1 MIDTKLIHLF
11 SMFSDEEKRK
21 LRNWIKSDFV
31 NKNEDIVTFFK
42 FIDSRSAITDR
53 TISKEKAH
61 DFLYPNTTYHDLRI
75 RHLIWM
81 TTEVVEN
88 FIIYN
93 SVSQHAALKK
103 QILAQYYSD
112 KELYKYAN
120 SNIEESIELMEKTK
134 SGNASFHLQQY
145 HNYALFYQIN
155 SRNKRTEDFK
165 LQEVINHATLFSI
178 IETLKYASIIQSLQ
192 KISELK
198 IENHLLVSTLSLLEN
213 PIFLKDTAVRIYY
226 NIYLVIRDE
235 NENAFTIFI
244 KDLKANNESF
254 ASQDLKDLYLLAINF
269 CVKKSNQ
276 NLLLYTKQ
284 AFELYV
290 YAIQKG
296 YLLEHQEISRF
307 SFTNVVTLGIKL
319 NEFTKTEK
327 FIQQYADYISKEY
340 RKNTVDFNS
349 AKVFYS
355 KEQPQKALKIL
366 LTNEFKDILWNLN
379 AKYLVLKIL
388 FEKQDIETFAIY
400 LKAFKNYIKRKSNIG
415 YHQIYFI
422 DVGKALTI
430 LMDINKKPEN
440 YSDFSFDKDTPD
452 IDWFKKALNEM
463 KKY

>member
-1 MIDTKLIHLF
+1 MYDSKLITLI
-11 SMFSDEEKRK
+11 SIFSDEERRRLRK
-21 LRNWIKSDFV
+21 WIRSDFV
-31 NKNEDIVTFFK
+31 NKNHDIVAFFE
-42 FIDSRSAITDR
+42 FIDSRSSLTER

-61 DFLYPNTTYHDLRI
+61 DYLYPNTPYHDLRI

-81 TTEVVEN
+81 TTEIVEN

-93 SVSQHAALKK
+93 SVAQQASLKK
-103 QILAQYYSD
+103 QYLAQYYTD
-112 KELYKYAN
+112 KELYKFAN
-120 SNIEESIELMEKTK
+120 QTIEEGIAMMEKTK
-134 SGNASFHLQQY
+134 LGNAAYHLQQY
-145 HNYALFYQIN
+145 HIYSLYYQIN

-178 IETLKYASIIQSLQ
+178 VETLKYACIIQSLQ

-198 IENHLLVSTLSLLEN
+198 IENHLLNSTLTLLEN
-213 PIFLKDTAVRIYY
+213 PVFLKDTAVRIYY

-235 NENAFTIFI
+235 NEKAFTIFI
-244 KDLKANNESF
+244 KDLKANNDSF
-254 ASQDLKDLYLLAINF
+254 TSQDLKDLYLLAINF

-276 NLLLYTKQ
+276 NLQAYTKQ
-284 AFELYV
+284 AFELYI
-290 YAIQKG
+290 YAIQNG
-296 YLLEHQEISRF
+296 YLLEHNEISRF

-319 NEFTKTEK
+319 KEFSKTEK
-327 FIQQYADYISKEY
+327 FIQKHADDISIEY

-388 FEKQDIETFAIY
+388 FETKDMETFAIY

-415 YHQIYFI
+415 YHQTYFI
-422 DVGKALTI
+422 NVGKALTV
-430 LMDINKKPEN
+430 LMDIYKKPEN
-440 YSDFSFDKDTPD
+440 YDSFSFDKETPD
-452 IDWFKKALNEM
+452 IDWFKKALNGIG
-463 KKY
+463 K